1 MTTAKHNRPASHH
14 PALTHGLPANRPTQ
28 LQRAQRAPQPL
39 QPQAGVALL
48 TSIIFLLILSIIG
61 ISSMQDSSFDQRMTT
76 NSQNMLSAFQHAES
90 GLAAA
95 LRDPTAFTLSNTPD
109 SPRVLHLCQ
118 SGTPGS
124 CNDTSDTLNTRIEVY
139 YLRAINRTPIGYSL
153 DSRTVEHLF
162 EIRSDGRSGNAVSVH
177 RQGLTI
183 PGPG

>member
-14 PALTHGLPANRPTQ
+14 PALTHGLPANRPAQ
-28 LQRAQRAPQPL
+28 LQRAPQPL

-95 LRDPTAFTLSNTPD
+95 LREPTAFNTTNTPD
-109 SPRVLHLCQ
+109 SPLVLHLCQ
-118 SGTPGS
+118 SGTTPGS
-124 CNDTSDTLNTRIEVY
+124 CHDTSNALNARIEVY
-139 YLRAINRTPIGYSL
+139 YLRAVNKTPLGYSQ
-153 DSRTVEHLF
+153 DAKIVTHLF
-162 EIRSDGRSGNAVSVH
+162 EIRSTGYSGNAISVH
-177 RQGLTI
+177 RQGLTV